1 MSSVMDDINKRRGGQ
16 ALARVNGV
24 SAPQQP
30 AAKPM
35 GDQALA
41 RVAQGASIPAV
52 PAGTEPSA
60 GATAEQVATAK
71 MLMPAVAD
79 FAPQS
84 DAPAVTTPA
93 APAVEPVTTYTD
105 IAKRMSP
112 ELDAEQKA
120 ERERRLRNKQQVA
133 AIGDAISA
141 LANMHYTGTSG
152 VNAYDPSAAL
162 STKARARYD
171 KFLADVK
178 AYEDAHKAAMLRGE
192 ELDAAATE
200 ARRQKAEAKEIAAA
214 KAAVEAEER
223 KQKQDNW
230 VTTFNYNKAKDAA
243 EAETKAAEAKAAAKK
258 AAEAKAAAKKAA
270 DDNETR
276 KYVADKNAEVKDR
289 YYKGQKATENTL
301 GKVLPFNREKGE
313 SIIIYENV
321 WKPNKQQ
328 VYDDMLADGVVPPT
342 YDKFDMT
349 QAKIDD
355 FIEKNWQKSPKAVAK
370 MEALSRIT
378 PETLPVRAAD
388 DVVDFNPNDDVI
400 IDF

>member
-35 GDQALA
+35 GDQAQA

-84 DAPAVTTPA
+84 DAPVVTTPA

-120 ERERRLRNKQQVA
+120 ERERLLRNKQQVA

-141 LANMHYTGTSG
+141 LANMHYSGTSG

-200 ARRQKAEAKEIAAA
+200 ARRQEAKAKEIAAA
-214 KAAVEAEER
+214 KIAAEEAKR
-223 KQKQDNW
+223 KQEQDNW
-230 VTTFNYNKAKDAA
+230 VATFNYNKAKDAA

-258 AAEAKAAAKKAA
+258 AA
-270 DDNETR
+270 DDNATR

-289 YYKGQKATENTL
+289 YYKGLLQYKGRQATEKTL
-301 GKVLPFNREKGE
+301 GKVLPFDRGNGE

-321 WKPNKQQ
+321 WEPNKQQ

-349 QAKIDD
+349 PVEIDN
-355 FIEKNWQKSPKAVAK
+355 FINQNWQKSPKAVAK

-378 PETLPVRAAD
+378 PETLPVRVAD
-388 DVVDFNPNDDVI
+388 DVVDFNPDDDVI